1 MKKIAQKIGTNTIYC
16 GSNIFAGTTDDY
28 HFLIKYDSQS
38 SVYTLSFSIEIDSN
52 ITKLT
57 NSIKKEIKDAI
68 VSYNNK
74 NLNIV
79 GSVTNKKYLPEIINP
94 LLEIIG
100 NYLKDNKAKEV
111 CRHCKEAKKTYLVDN
126 DSEISFY
133 CNDCYKLIKKATNY
147 KKEKYNKSKENIL
160 LGTLGALIGTI
171 PGIILW
177 ILFGFIGIE
186 SGIAGIA
193 ITMGSAVFYK
203 KFAHNIKLPGIIIS
217 TVIGL
222 FMVLVAHEINCAIY
236 IYDLYKADYAIKLFD
251 AYQAIPYYLNTVPEF
266 HKIFNNGLLTGYLLS
281 IIGVFTSYSLQR
293 QNANTYEIRKLGEK

>member
-1 MKKIAQKIGTNTIYC
+1 MKKIAEKIGTDTKYC
-16 GSNIFAGTTDDY
+16 GSNIFAGSLKDY

-38 SVYTLSFSIEIDSN
+38 SVYTLSFSVEMSN
-52 ITKLT
+52 NTTKLT
-57 NSIKKEIKDAI
+57 NSIKKEVKDAI

-94 LLEIIG
+94 LLNIIG
-100 NYLKDNKAKEV
+100 DYLEKNKALEV

-126 DSEISFY
+126 DSEISFF
-133 CNDCYKLIKKATNY
+133 CNDCYKIIEKSANY
-147 KKEKYNKSKENIL
+147 KKEKYNKAKENIG
-160 LGTLGALIGTI
+160 LGIIGAVLGTI

-186 SGIAGIA
+186 PGIAGIA

-217 TVIGL
+217 SLIGL

-236 IYDLYKADYAIKLFD
+236 IYNLYKADYVIKLMD
-251 AYQAIPYYLNTVPEF
+251 AYKAIPYYLNTVSEF
-266 HKIFNNGLLTGYLLS
+266 RKIFNNGLLTGYLLS

-293 QNANTYEIRKLGEK
+293 QNANTYEIRKIGEK

>member
-38 SVYTLSFSIEIDSN
+38 SVYTLSFSIEMDSN

-100 NYLKDNKAKEV
+100 NYLKDNNAKEV
-111 CRHCKEAKKTYLVDN
+111 CRHCKEAKKTL
-126 DSEISFY
+126 E
-133 CNDCYKLIKKATNY
+133 
-147 KKEKYNKSKENIL
+147 IL
-160 LGTLGALIGTI
+160 LKH
-171 PGIILW
+171 
-177 ILFGFIGIE
+177 E
-186 SGIAGIA
+186 A
-193 ITMGSAVFYK
+193 ITFLASDIHHSRDTFYEDIPKLK
-203 KFAHNIKLPGIIIS
+203 KILKKIIS
-217 TVIGL
+217 DDYVEELLETNGRR
-222 FMVLVAHEINCAIY
+222 VLNNEKIEFREMISLKKNVFGQ
-236 IYDLYKADYAIKLFD
+236 YK
-251 AYQAIPYYLNTVPEF
+251 
-266 HKIFNNGLLTGYLLS
+266 
-281 IIGVFTSYSLQR
+281 
-293 QNANTYEIRKLGEK
+293 

>member
-1 MKKIAQKIGTNTIYC
+1 MKKIAQKIGTDTIYC
-16 GSNIFAGTTDDY
+16 GSNIFAGSIADY
-28 HFLIKYDSQS
+28 HFLIKYDNQS
-38 SVYTLSFSIEIDSN
+38 SVYTLSFSVEIDS

-94 LLEIIG
+94 LLEIVG
-100 NYLKDNKAKEV
+100 KYLKENKALEV
-111 CRHCKEAKKTYLVDN
+111 CRHCKEVKKVFLVDN

-133 CNDCYKLIKKATNY
+133 CNDCYKIIKKATNY

-160 LGTLGALIGTI
+160 LGIIGAIIGTI
-171 PGIILW
+171 PGILLW
-177 ILFGFIGIE
+177 VLFGFIGIE
-186 SGIAGIA
+186 PGIAGIA

-236 IYDLYKADYAIKLFD
+236 IYNLYKSDYVIRLID
-251 AYQAIPYYLNTVPEF
+251 AYKAIPYYLNTVSEF

-293 QNANTYEIRKLGEK
+293 QNANTYEIRKIGEK

>member
-147 KKEKYNKSKENIL
+147 KKERYNKSKENIL

>member
-1 MKKIAQKIGTNTIYC
+1 MKKIVQKIGTNTIYC

-147 KKEKYNKSKENIL
+147 KKERYNKSKENIL